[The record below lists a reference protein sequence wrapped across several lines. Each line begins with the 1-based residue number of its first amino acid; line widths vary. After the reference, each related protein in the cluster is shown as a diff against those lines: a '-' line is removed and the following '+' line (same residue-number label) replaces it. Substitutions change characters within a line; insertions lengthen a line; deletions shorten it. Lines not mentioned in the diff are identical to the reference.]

1 MKNFV
6 ALWVICLLCACTNGP
21 TGVSSEDADKIKE
34 VIKIEA
40 ELTNKVLKGQ
50 KVDDATKVIEVD
62 FDGTD
67 FVYNYELDE
76 EYLTIENLKILED
89 DMTKYQKEMWKSNP
103 QLSNLKNNLNKIN
116 GKVVYKYTGSE
127 TKKTVTI
134 AFEP

>member
-1 MKNFV
+1 M
-6 ALWVICLLCACTNGP
+6 CACTNGP